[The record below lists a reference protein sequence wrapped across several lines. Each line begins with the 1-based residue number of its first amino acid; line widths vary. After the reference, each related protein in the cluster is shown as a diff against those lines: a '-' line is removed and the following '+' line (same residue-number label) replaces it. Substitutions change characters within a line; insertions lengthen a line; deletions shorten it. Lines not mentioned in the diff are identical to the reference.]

1 MKVKALLKHMNGWGD
16 KFEKEQGDCYDLPDE
31 HAGPLIDAGLAE
43 QVADEGE
50 PAPEREPGKG
60 RGAKG

>member
-1 MKVKALLKHMNGWGD
+1 MKVKALLAHMNGWGD
-16 KFEKEQGDCYDLPDE
+16 KFEKQPGDCYDLPDE

-43 QVADEGE
+43 QVGE
-50 PAPEREPGKG
+50 AATDPEPEPVKG